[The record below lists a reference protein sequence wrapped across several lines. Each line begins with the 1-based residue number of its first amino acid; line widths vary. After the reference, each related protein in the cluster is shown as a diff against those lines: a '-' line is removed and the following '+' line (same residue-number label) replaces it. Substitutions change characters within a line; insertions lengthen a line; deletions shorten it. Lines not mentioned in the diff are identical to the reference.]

1 MKLLKLGNRN
11 IPALERTRTALT
23 EKLRESA
30 MSVLPIMLIVTLLCL
45 CIAPMQPE
53 LLLSFLLGTVMLVAG
68 MGLFSLGAEHSMTEY

>member
-30 MSVLPIMLIVTLLCL
+30 LSVLP
-45 CIAPMQPE
+45 
-53 LLLSFLLGTVMLVAG
+53 
-68 MGLFSLGAEHSMTEY
+68 